1 MKNTSTQ
8 IRFEG
13 EGHQIDANT
22 LVNTLI
28 HYSALVNEI
37 NKNLSEGDREIRI
50 RINAIEKGSF
60 VVDIE
65 LIETVLQNLFCKD
78 SIEYMAYLVAV
89 IGGSLEA
96 YKFFKGAPAPKNAD
110 IELDKSKTII
120 DKQTIINIY
129 NQPSV
134 RMPISKLIETAEQDK
149 SVEGVVFEDK
159 VGDVIKIERDE
170 FNDLVYTDFDK
181 ENEIPKEDRVIIE
194 DAILNIIK
202 LSFEKGSRWEF
213 IYDGFKISMA
223 VKDSNL
229 MSLIDKGMRFAKGDA
244 LRVKLEI
251 LRVYDYEY
259 NVYVNKNY
267 KILEFKEHILAPN
280 QGSLPL

>member
-1 MKNTSTQ
+1 MKSTSTQ
-8 IRFEG
+8 IRFTG

-28 HYSALVNEI
+28 HYSALVDEI

-65 LIETVLQNLFCKD
+65 LIENIVQNLFCKN
-78 SIEYMAYLVAV
+78 SMEYMAYLAAV
-89 IGGSLEA
+89 IGVSLEI
-96 YKFFKGAPAPKNAD
+96 YKQFKGAPAPKDAD
-110 IELDKSKTII
+110 IEFNKGRTHIE
-120 DKQTIINIY
+120 KQTIINIY
-129 NQPSV
+129 NQPTV

-149 SVEGVVFEDK
+149 SVKGVVFEDK
-159 VGDVIKIERDE
+159 TGDVIKIDRDE
-170 FNDLVYTDFDK
+170 FSDLIYTDFDK
-181 ENEIPKEDRVIIE
+181 ENEIPKEDHVIV
-194 DAILNIIK
+194 DNAVLNIVK

-229 MSLIDKGMRFAKGDA
+229 MNLIDKGMRFAKGDA
-244 LRVKLEI
+244 LRVKLDI

-280 QGSLPL
+280 QGTIPM